1 MRRFETGV
9 QFEPLLRGQ
18 CQCSAFVDDD
28 FPAMLTSVETTQSQA
43 VEVPRDVRPD
53 SGSLLVCEVLTQHGD
68 AFVVTA
74 WREARTESI
83 RVAVHVD
90 PVSMGEIAAI
100 GHLNRMVEVARE
112 TRVVVGRDR

>member
-1 MRRFETGV
+1 M

-18 CQCSAFVDDD
+18 CQCSAFVDDGL
-28 FPAMLTSVETTQSQA
+28 PAMLSSIETTQSQGF
-43 VEVPRDVRPD
+43 EVPCDVRPD
-53 SGSLLVCEVLTQHGD
+53 SSSLLVREVLIQHGD

-74 WREARTESI
+74 RREARPESI

-90 PVSMGEIAAI
+90 PISMGTIAAI

-112 TRVVVGRDR
+112 TRVVVGRDW